1 MVCPD
6 AVLAERVV
14 RPGGVDPSLGEDSYR
29 WSSPTLYLLMWLYV
43 QEELIRRWV
52 RIAQEVWPS
61 LRLLKVKTGPERN
74 FRPVSIERRLSG
86 KEGHPSGQQS
96 TPLSKLITEKV
107 YIASNIYWRSAIET
121 TK

>member
-1 MVCPD
+1 M
-6 AVLAERVV
+6 VV
-14 RPGGVDPSLGEDSYR
+14 RPGGVDPSLGEDSHR
-29 WSSPTLYLLMWLYV
+29 WSSPTLRLLKGLYV

-61 LRLLKVKTGPERN
+61 LRLLKVKTGPEGD

-86 KEGHPSGQQS
+86 KEGHPSGQQG
-96 TPLSKLITEKV
+96 TPLSEKSQKKV
-107 YIASNIYWRSAIET
+107 YIALIIYWRSAIET